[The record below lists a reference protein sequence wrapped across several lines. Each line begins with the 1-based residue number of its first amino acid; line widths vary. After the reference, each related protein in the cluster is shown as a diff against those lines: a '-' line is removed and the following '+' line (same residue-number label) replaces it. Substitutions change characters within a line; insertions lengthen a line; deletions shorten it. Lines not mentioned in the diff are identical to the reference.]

1 MLFGLRLSAKARSTG
16 PRKKGSALAAA
27 AVLSAALAAHAP
39 GAFAEGRFD
48 GYEIRVIR
56 PKYMTKRGRAELGG
70 EGLLIMNQSFIYT
83 FMMSGILDYH
93 LSEMFAI
100 EAGGAYGFSVDKEDK
115 RILDDEFDIKTQI
128 LRTQYIFNGGLLWTP
143 IYGKTQLTSGRVV
156 YFDSFLTFQAGMT
169 GINYT
174 YEQCITPPADKP
186 DLPQK
191 PAAQTKGYPTGI
203 IGFGQK
209 YFLSQS
215 SGLRWDVR
223 DYIFSYEKGDGT
235 CTPEVAIG
243 TEAHNNIT
251 LQLGASTF
259 F

>member
-1 MLFGLRLSAKARSTG
+1 MARALG
-16 PRKKGSALAAA
+16 PKCKA
-27 AVLSAALAAHAP
+27 AVATALSFAAALAVFVAVKPDDAR
-39 GAFAEGRFD
+39 ADGRFD

-56 PKYMTKRGRAELGG
+56 PKYMTKRGRTELGG
-70 EGLLIMNQSFIYT
+70 EGVLIMNQSFIYT
-83 FMMSGILDYH
+83 FMLSGILDYH
-93 LSEMFAI
+93 FSEMFAL
-100 EAGGAYGFSVDKEDK
+100 EAAGSYGFSIDKEDK
-115 RILDDEFDIKTQI
+115 RILKDDFDIQTQI

-143 IYGKTQLTSGRVV
+143 IYGKTQLSSGRVV
-156 YFDSFLTFQAGMT
+156 YFDSFLTAQAGMT

-174 YEQCITPPADKP
+174 YEQCSTSAEHPEQ
-186 DLPQK
+186 LK
-191 PAAQTKGYPTGI
+191 PAAQTKSYPTGI

-215 SGLRWDVR
+215 TGLRWDVR

-235 CTPEVAIG
+235 CDQLPIG
-243 TEAHNNIT
+243 SELHNNIT